1 MDNITHTLT
10 GLALARAGLKRFT
23 PHGTLLLVIAAN
35 LPDIDMV
42 SWIKGWLAVMQ
53 DHRGYT
59 HSLIGLPVMAALAVG
74 MTALLTRKRLPWRA
88 AWLVA
93 FIGVMSHLLLDWS
106 MSYGVRPLIPF
117 SSQWFHLDWY
127 PLLDWVVLGVLGVA
141 WLAPALGKLVSEEI
155 GARRGSGKGLAVL
168 ALCFVVGY
176 GCFRG
181 VMHARVM
188 SQLNSRLYE
197 KALGGAATRMAAFPQ
212 SVNPFAWNAV
222 VEGEH
227 AYRLYTVSPY
237 GTFNPDS
244 GKLIYKKSWDATLE
258 RVSLTR
264 PFQYALYFSRFPYWE
279 KAPENQNL
287 TRVSVTDVRFGAPGE
302 SFFRVSALVDAAG
315 NVQEVWFGNGGG
327 KPVE

>member
-1 MDNITHTLT
+1 MDNVTHTLT

-23 PHGTLLLVIAAN
+23 PQGTLLMIIAAN

-42 SWIKGWLAVMQ
+42 SWSKGWLSVMEQ
-53 DHRGYT
+53 HRGYT
-59 HSLIGLPVMAALAVG
+59 HSLIGLPVMAAFAVG
-74 MTALLTRKRLPWRA
+74 ITALFTRKRLPWGT

-93 FIGVMSHLLLDWS
+93 FIGVASHLLLDWS

-127 PLLDWVVLGVLGVA
+127 SLLDWVVLAVLAIA

-155 GARRGSGKGLAVL
+155 GARRGSGRGLAMF
-168 ALCFVVGY
+168 ALCFVVAY

-197 KALGGAATRMAAFPQ
+197 KVLGGAATRVAAFPQ

-237 GTFNPDS
+237 GAFNPDS
-244 GKLIYKKSWDATLE
+244 GKLIYKKSWDSTLD
-258 RVSLTR
+258 RVSRTR
-264 PFQYALYFSRFPYWE
+264 PFQYALYFSRFPFWE
-279 KAPENQNL
+279 EAPENQNL
-287 TRVSVTDVRFGAPGE
+287 TRVSVTDVRFGPPGE

-315 NVQEVWFGNGGG
+315 NIQHVWFGNEQEYGN
-327 KPVE
+327 

>member
-1 MDNITHTLT
+1 MDNVTHTLT

-42 SWIKGWLAVMQ
+42 SWFRGWLSVIEN
-53 DHRGYT
+53 HRGYT
-59 HSLIGLPVMAALAVG
+59 HSFIGLPVMAALAVLL
-74 MTALLTRKRLPWRA
+74 TALLVRKRLAWRGA
-88 AWLVA
+88 CLLA
-93 FIGVMSHLLLDWS
+93 FIGVASHFLLDWS

-117 SSQWFHLDWY
+117 SSRWLHLDWY
-127 PLLDWVVLGVLGVA
+127 PLLDWVVLGVLAVS

-155 GARRGSGKGLAVL
+155 GARRGSGKGFAVF
-168 ALCFVVGY
+168 ALGFIVVY

-197 KALGGAATRMAAFPQ
+197 KVLGGPATRMAAFPQ
-212 SVNPFAWNAV
+212 SANPFAWNAV
-222 VEGEH
+222 VAGEH

-237 GTFNPDS
+237 GTFDPGS
-244 GKLIYKKSWDATLE
+244 GQLLYKTSWDSTLD
-258 RVSLTR
+258 RVSRAT

-279 KAPENQNL
+279 KAPESQSL
-287 TRVSVTDVRFGAPGE
+287 TRVSVTDVRFGRPGE
-302 SFFRVSALVDAAG
+302 SFFRVSAVVDAAG
-315 NVQEVWFGNGGG
+315 NIQEVWFGNGGM

>member
-1 MDNITHTLT
+1 MDNVTHTLT

-23 PHGTLLLVIAAN
+23 PHGTLLVVIAAN

-42 SWIKGWLAVMQ
+42 SWFRGWLAVMEE
-53 DHRGYT
+53 HRGYT
-59 HSLIGLPVMAALAVG
+59 HSLIGLPVMAAFAVG
-74 MTALLTRKRLPWRA
+74 LTALFTRRRLPWAR

-93 FIGVMSHLLLDWS
+93 FMAVVSHLLLDWS

-117 SSQWFHLDWY
+117 SSRWFHLDWY
-127 PLLDWVVLGVLGVA
+127 PLLDWVVLAVLAIA

-155 GARRGSGKGLAVL
+155 GARQGSGKGLAVF
-168 ALCFVVGY
+168 ALCFVVIY

-181 VMHARVM
+181 VMHARVI

-197 KALGGAATRMAAFPQ
+197 KVLGGAATRMAAFPQ
-212 SVNPFAWNAV
+212 SLNPFAWNAV

-244 GKLIYKKSWDATLE
+244 GKLIYKKSWDATLD
-258 RVSLTR
+258 RVSRTR

-279 KAPENQNL
+279 EAPENQNL

-302 SFFRVSALVDAAG
+302 SFFRVSALVDATG
-315 NVQEVWFGNGGG
+315 NVEQVWFGNGGM
-327 KPVE
+327 KQVE